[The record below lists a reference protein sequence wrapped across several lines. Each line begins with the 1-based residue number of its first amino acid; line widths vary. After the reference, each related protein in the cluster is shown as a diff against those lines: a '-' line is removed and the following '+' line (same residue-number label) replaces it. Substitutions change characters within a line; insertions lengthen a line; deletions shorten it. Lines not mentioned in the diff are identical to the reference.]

1 MKRAVI
7 VGICITVAVIALT
20 RGVVV
25 NMLLSLILAGSLPGT
40 TIVVPFW
47 AMMAFYCTIA
57 SLLIAWYAESLIV
70 EHRMRKSSA
79 KQRMPRRRYSHI

>member
-7 VGICITVAVIALT
+7 TGICLMVIAVVMT

-25 NMLLSLILAGSLPGT
+25 NILLSLILAGSVPGT
-40 TIVVPFW
+40 TIVIPFW
-47 AMMAFYCTIA
+47 VMMAFYCTVA
-57 SLLIAWYAESLIV
+57 SLIIAWYTGSLIV